1 MKHKNVLLAFLVGLL
16 LLGPIAGPTAAGAQT
31 QEKPAVKI
39 PEPGVPQIMTME
51 GRYVRAA
58 YNNEGYVILGYQ
70 LANASVGGEWMLLE
84 IGATLM
90 QKVPDYKLTREA
102 ITLTTPDGT
111 EVPLPTLE
119 EFRAGHTQGLQ
130 NQAKVIRDS
139 IDYFPPWVSDACKLS
154 FYVDLDHPGKAWDF
168 AELSPV
174 RACMGRLYF
183 KIPGGIQY
191 GQHWLNVK
199 FANSLVRV
207 PFRILTKEEA
217 KYLDK
222 NYKDISKQVK
232 EAFQPK
238 K

>member
-1 MKHKNVLLAFLVGLL
+1 MRHKMALIVVLVGLL
-16 LLGPIAGPTAAGAQT
+16 WLWPLAAPAGAQT
-31 QEKPAVKI
+31 EQKPTVQI
-39 PEPGVPQIMTME
+39 PDPGVPQVMTME

-70 LANASVGGEWMLLE
+70 LANSSVGNEWMLLE

-90 QKVPDYKLTREA
+90 QKVPDYKLMREA

-119 EFRAGHTQGLQ
+119 EFRKGKTQGLQ
-130 NQAKVIRDS
+130 NQARVIKDS
-139 IDYFPPWVSDACKLS
+139 IDYFPPWVSKASQLA
-154 FYVDLDHPGKAWDF
+154 FYIDMDHPGKAWDF
-168 AELSPV
+168 AELSTV
-174 RACMGRLYF
+174 RAALGRLYF
-183 KIPGGIQY
+183 NLPGGIQY

-199 FANSLVRV
+199 FEKSLVRV
-207 PFRILTKEEA
+207 PFKILTKEEA
-217 KYLDK
+217 KFLDK

>member
-1 MKHKNVLLAFLVGLL
+1 MRHKNTLAVVL
-16 LLGPIAGPTAAGAQT
+16 AGMLTLWSVASPAGAQT

-39 PEPGVPQIMTME
+39 PEPGVPQIMMME
-51 GRYVRAA
+51 GRYVRIA
-58 YNNEGYVILGYQ
+58 YNNEGYVTLGYQ
-70 LANASVGGEWMLLE
+70 LANSSVGNEWMLLE
-84 IGATLM
+84 IGAALM

-119 EFRAGHTQGLQ
+119 EFRKGKTQALQ
-130 NQAKVIRDS
+130 GQARVIKDS
-139 IDYFPPWVSDACKLS
+139 VNYFPPWVSDVSRIA
-154 FYVDLDHPGKAWDF
+154 FYVDLDHPGKAWDY

-174 RACMGRLYF
+174 RAALGRLYF
-183 KIPGGIQY
+183 NLPGGIQY

-199 FANSLVRV
+199 FEKSLVRV

>member
-1 MKHKNVLLAFLVGLL
+1 MKERCLISLLLVGLL
-16 LLGPIAGPTAAGAQT
+16 ALGAVPRPAAAQT
-31 QEKPAVKI
+31 DQKPTVKI
-39 PEPGVPQIMTME
+39 PEPGVPEIMMME
-51 GRYVRAA
+51 GRYVRVA

-70 LANASVGGEWMLLE
+70 LANSSVGGKWMLLE
-84 IGATLM
+84 AGFALM
-90 QKVPDYKLTREA
+90 QKVPDYKLTREV

-111 EVPLPTLE
+111 EVRLPTLE
-119 EFRAGHTQGLQ
+119 EFRNGKTQGLQ

-139 IDYFPPWVSDACKLS
+139 IDYFPSWVSNINRLA

-168 AELSPV
+168 AEISPD
-174 RACMGRLYF
+174 RAAVGRLYF
-183 KIPGGIQY
+183 NLPGGIQY

-199 FANSLVRV
+199 FEKSLVRV
-207 PFRILTKEEA
+207 PFKILTKEEA
-217 KYLDK
+217 KFLDK

>member
-1 MKHKNVLLAFLVGLL
+1 MKLKTALAVVLVGLL
-16 LLGPIAGPTAAGAQT
+16 SLWSIAAPLGAQT
-31 QEKPAVKI
+31 EQKPTVKI

-70 LANASVGGEWMLLE
+70 LANSSVGNEWMLLE

-102 ITLTTPDGT
+102 ISLTTPDGK
-111 EVPLPTLE
+111 EIPLPTYE
-119 EFRAGHTQGLQ
+119 EFRKGHTQGLQ
-130 NQAKVIRDS
+130 GQARVIRDS
-139 IDYFPPWVSDACKLS
+139 IDYFPPWVNDACKLS
-154 FYVDLDHPGKAWDF
+154 FYVDTDHPGKAWDF
-168 AELSPV
+168 AELSTV

-183 KIPGGIQY
+183 NVPGGIQY

-199 FANSLVRV
+199 FAKSLVRV
-207 PFRILTKEEA
+207 PFKILTKEEA

>member
-1 MKHKNVLLAFLVGLL
+1 MNYKNALMAVLVGLL
-16 LLGPIAGPTAAGAQT
+16 LLWPGAAPAGAQT
-31 QEKPAVKI
+31 EQKPTVQI

-70 LANASVGGEWMLLE
+70 LANDSVGGEWMLLE

-119 EFRAGHTQGLQ
+119 EFRKGKTQGLQ
-130 NQAKVIRDS
+130 NQARVIKDS
-139 IDYFPPWVSDACKLS
+139 IDYFPPWVS
-154 FYVDLDHPGKAWDF
+154 
-168 AELSPV
+168 ELEPARVLTWTSTIPERLGTWPSSV
-174 RACMGRLYF
+174 RSRAALGRLYF
-183 KIPGGIQY
+183 KLPGGIQY

-199 FANSLVRV
+199 FEKSLVRV
-207 PFRILTKEEA
+207 PFKILTKEEA
-217 KYLDK
+217 KFLDK